1 MKEKFLFL
9 TVTFFCLFISCSK
22 TQNNDNE
29 NNKSEVKDF
38 RTEFIENKSSEEIL
52 NDFNQ
57 ASFEVKQKLW
67 IEKMNHLLKQD
78 FNSDIKKNIKIIKDF
93 IEDFGDKDKYQLFN
107 EATIKLAESIPY
119 EDFYLMF
126 ESLNDY
132 NYSGNFIGKNKVS
145 ENFIDD
151 IAKLKTSYYIGGY
164 SDSDMTTAIPPM
176 LTKRDCNCKWCL
188 SELYMEPTKNCNET
202 SWGCGFLFLQSCNSR
217 G

>member
-1 MKEKFLFL
+1 MKEKILFL
-9 TVTFFCLFISCSK
+9 TVTFLCLFISCSK

-29 NNKSEVKDF
+29 NNKNEIKDF

-52 NDFNQ
+52 NDFNE

-67 IEKMNHLLKQD
+67 IEKMDHLLKQD

-93 IEDFGDKDKYQLFN
+93 IEDFGDKDKYQRFN

-164 SDSDMTTAIPPM
+164 SDSNMATAR
-176 LTKRDCNCKWCL
+176 LGCNCRWCL
-188 SELYMEPTKNCNET
+188 SELYMEPTENCTES
-202 SWGCGFLFLQSCNSR
+202 SWGCGFLFLQSCNKR